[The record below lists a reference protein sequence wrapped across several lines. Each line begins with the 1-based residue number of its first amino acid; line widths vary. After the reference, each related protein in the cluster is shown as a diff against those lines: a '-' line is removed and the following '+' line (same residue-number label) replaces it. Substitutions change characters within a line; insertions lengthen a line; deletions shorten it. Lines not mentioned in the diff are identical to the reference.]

1 MGKATLAWG
10 LILPGNQGFL
20 QSWVAVT
27 VSRHPQSNK
36 ASISGKHD
44 LTHRGEE
51 SKTRLISSLSLA
63 GHSSARRALEGSR
76 GERMWPAPGKRWWAA
91 PTTGACLSPAKGNS
105 PFGFTS
111 DFLSEDTICLG
122 RAMTPRCNTPHTDLS
137 APPSLYTCRPGKVS
151 CTELEIHT
159 ADILLNVWGCTSHVC
174 NIAAS
179 FLQPSVQ

>member
-36 ASISGKHD
+36 TSISGKHD

-51 SKTRLISSLSLA
+51 SKIRFISSLSLA

-76 GERMWPAPGKRWWAA
+76 GERMWPALGKRWWAA
-91 PTTGACLSPAKGNS
+91 PTTRAWLSPAKGNNS
-105 PFGFTS
+105 FRLYLRLLIQRYHMLWQS
-111 DFLSEDTICLG
+111 DDSKVQIPLTQTCLCPHPSTHADQAKFL
-122 RAMTPRCNTPHTDLS
+122 A
-137 APPSLYTCRPGKVS
+137 
-151 CTELEIHT
+151 
-159 ADILLNVWGCTSHVC
+159 LNLR
-174 NIAAS
+174 
-179 FLQPSVQ
+179 FVQQTFS